1 MYKQPIV
8 MMKWDGEGKGHRARG
23 GGGWPLQFLIKM
35 HLFSYIYIFY
45 RKILYK
51 PYLTH
56 CILSDPSILRNDA
69 TCLIKESFYL
79 QRIIHNSE
87 MCNLFLKLHVCN
99 YSKTRL
105 VHTRI

>member
-23 GGGWPLQFLIKM
+23 GGGWPLHFLIKM
-35 HLFSYIYIFY
+35 HLFSYIYY

-79 QRIIHNSE
+79 QKIIHNRE
-87 MCNLFLKLHVCN
+87 TCNLFLKLHVCN
-99 YSKTRL
+99 DSKTHIVR
-105 VHTRI
+105 TRI

>member
-23 GGGWPLQFLIKM
+23 GGGMAPPLFNKNASFFLYLLQKNT
-35 HLFSYIYIFY
+35 Y
-45 RKILYK
+45 R

-56 CILSDPSILRNDA
+56 CILSNPSILNDA

-79 QRIIHNSE
+79 QRIIHNRE
-87 MCNLFLKLHVCN
+87 TCNLFLKLHVCN
-99 YSKTRL
+99 DSKTHIVR
-105 VHTRI
+105 TRI

>member
-8 MMKWDGEGKGHRARG
+8 MMKWDGEGKGHRARWG
-23 GGGWPLQFLIKM
+23 GGGWPLHFLIKM
-35 HLFSYIYIFY
+35 HLFSYIYY
-45 RKILYK
+45 RKIPYK

-79 QRIIHNSE
+79 QRIKHNSE
-87 MCNLFLKLHVCN
+87 TSNLFLKLCN
-99 YSKTRL
+99 YSKTRS
-105 VHTRI
+105 VRT